1 MKKILVP
8 VDFSKHSEYALEV
21 AAQIAREKHMEICVL
36 HMIGLSESV
45 LSKNEAEEYKEAQY
59 YMKLAKKQFKPFL
72 EKEYLNGL
80 KILQLVQNYK
90 IFSEINTIVKE
101 LNIDLVIM
109 GSHGV
114 NRAKDAFVGSNT
126 EKVVRTCEVP
136 VIVIKRPRHNFT
148 LNIVVFA
155 FNFKDEIVG
164 TYKRVKELA
173 HFFHAEVYPVF
184 VNTPSIKFLSNT
196 TIEEKLAYYKERFDI
211 QDEVVVYNDTSI
223 EKGILNY
230 AKKMNADAV
239 VIPTHGRKGISH
251 FIKGSVGESM
261 ANHANIPVITFKT
274 ST

>member
-21 AAQIAREKHMEICVL
+21 AAQIAKEKHMEICVL

-45 LSKNEAEEYKEAQY
+45 LSKNEAEEYKEAKY
-59 YMKLAKKQFKPFL
+59 YMKLAKKRFKPFL
-72 EKEYLNGL
+72 NKEYLKGI

-90 IFSEINTIVKE
+90 IFSEINAIVKE
-101 LNIDLVIM
+101 LNMDMVVM

-114 NRAKDAFVGSNT
+114 SRARDTFVGSNT

-136 VIVIKRPRHNFT
+136 VLVIKQPRHNFK
-148 LNIVVFA
+148 LNALVFA
-155 FNFKDEIVG
+155 FNFKDEIVQ
-164 TYKRVKELA
+164 TYKRVKEFA

-196 TIEEKLAYYKERFDI
+196 SIEEKLIYYKERFDI
-211 QDEVVVYNDTSI
+211 KEKVAVYNDTSV

-230 AKKMNADAV
+230 AEKMNADGIA
-239 VIPTHGRKGISH
+239 IPTHGRKGISH
-251 FIKGSVGESM
+251 FLKGSIGEAM

-274 ST
+274 NT